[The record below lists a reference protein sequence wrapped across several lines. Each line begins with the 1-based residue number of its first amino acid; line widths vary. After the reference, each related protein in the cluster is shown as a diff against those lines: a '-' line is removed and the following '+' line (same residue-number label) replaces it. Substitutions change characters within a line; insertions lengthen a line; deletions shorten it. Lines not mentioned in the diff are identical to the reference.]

1 MRWGQLDPIAG
12 LRTQRQRMAYNIQG
26 QQRRSTTRESYG
38 FPDFAFPFQH
48 PSTYPSLFAMRLY
61 TVVVLAT
68 AFLLGGSV
76 TSALQPG
83 QIALSE
89 TESVG
94 AALQHDSAAKRS
106 LRIRESTEDYQDEDD
121 EEEDVDEEEE
131 EEERGG

>member
-1 MRWGQLDPIAG
+1 
-12 LRTQRQRMAYNIQG
+12 
-26 QQRRSTTRESYG
+26 
-38 FPDFAFPFQH
+38 
-48 PSTYPSLFAMRLY
+48 MRLY

-131 EEERGG
+131 EEERGWLKSLKFLKWLKKGMNPKHVSKKLGLDGLGEKARDHPKYQTYLDYSRYWCSKQ